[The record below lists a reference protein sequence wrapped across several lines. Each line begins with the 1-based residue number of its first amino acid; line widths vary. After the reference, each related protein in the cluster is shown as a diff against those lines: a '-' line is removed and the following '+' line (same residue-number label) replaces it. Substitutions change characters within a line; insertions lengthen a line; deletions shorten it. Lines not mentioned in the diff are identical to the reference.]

1 MAHSTAVV
9 WFRRDLRLH
18 DHPALTWAVEH
29 HDRVIPLFV
38 VDDVLVGGGVS
49 ANRLWFMAHS
59 VDALARSLAERGA
72 ILAVRRG
79 QAAREVIRF
88 ARQMRAQTIVAS
100 RDYGPYGR
108 QRDAEVQARARRHG
122 IGFVRLPGVLVHEP
136 EQVHRVAGGHFA
148 VFGPFRR
155 AWQALPQRAILGS
168 PAQIPG
174 DHRAAPSQPTIHDV
188 LGSVVPTAQPALIPE
203 PGEPAARRRLADWA
217 MSGVLDDYDEGRDRL
232 DLAGT
237 SRLSQDLRWG
247 LLSPIEVLVQTAGD
261 DRGRQRFDAQLCW
274 RDFYAHLLWHRPTMP
289 HRALRP
295 ELEHIARETDSG
307 LIDAWREGRTG
318 HPVIDAAMRQLLES
332 GWMHNRARMIAAS
345 FLTKQLG
352 VDWRVGAAH
361 FMRHLVDGDLASNS
375 GGWQWAAST
384 GTDAQP
390 YFRVFNP
397 AIQARR
403 HDPQGDYVR
412 RWVSELDGRGGSYPA
427 PIVEHPAARRDAL
440 AAYRRAQ
447 RRAQEE
453 APAS

>member
-1 MAHSTAVV
+1 MSLSTAVV

-29 HDRVIPLFV
+29 HDRVVPLFV
-38 VDDVLVGGGVS
+38 VDDVLVGRGAS
-49 ANRLWFMAHS
+49 ANRLWCMAHS
-59 VDALARSLAERGA
+59 VDVLGRSLAERGA

-88 ARQMRAQTIVAS
+88 ARQMRAQTIVVS

-122 IGFVRLPGVLVHEP
+122 IGFVRLAGVLALEP
-136 EQVHRVAGGHFA
+136 EGVRRVDGGHFA

-155 AWQALPQRAILGS
+155 AWQTVPQRAVLPPPLNVS
-168 PAQIPG
+168 G
-174 DHRAAPSQPTIHDV
+174 DLEVSGPTIHGV
-188 LGSVVPTAQPALIPE
+188 IGRVVPTAQPALIPE

-247 LLSPIEVLVQTAGD
+247 LLSPIEVLAQTAGD
-261 DRGRQRFDAQLCW
+261 GAGRQRFHAQLCW
-274 RDFYAHLLWHRPTMP
+274 RDFYAHLLWHRPMLA
-289 HRALRP
+289 RQALRR
-295 ELEHIARETDSG
+295 ELEHVARETDDG

-318 HPVIDAAMRQLLES
+318 HPVVDAGMRQLLES

-397 AIQARR
+397 VIQARR
-403 HDPQGDYVR
+403 HDPQGEYVR
-412 RWVSELDGRGGSYPA
+412 RWVPDVDGAGASYPP
-427 PIVEHPAARRDAL
+427 PIVDHATGRRDAL
-440 AAYRRAQ
+440 AAYRLAK

-453 APAS
+453 APAG

>member
-1 MAHSTAVV
+1 MSGSTAVV

-18 DHPALTWAVEH
+18 DHPALAWAVEH
-29 HDRVIPLFV
+29 HDRVVPLFV
-38 VDDVLVGGGVS
+38 VDDVLVGNGAS

-59 VDALARSLAERGA
+59 VDSLAVALAERGA
-72 ILAVRRG
+72 SLAVRRG

-88 ARQMRAQTIVAS
+88 ARQLRAQTIVVS

-122 IGFVRLPGVLVHEP
+122 IGLVRLPGVLVHEP
-136 EQVHRVAGGHFA
+136 EQVLRADGGHFA
-148 VFGPFRR
+148 VYGPFRR
-155 AWQALPQRAILGS
+155 AWQALPERAVL
-168 PAQIPG
+168 PAPEQIAG
-174 DHRAAPSQPTIHDV
+174 DPNASTQQTIHDV
-188 LGSVVPTAQPALIPE
+188 IGPVMPTAQPALVPQ
-203 PGEPAARRRLADWA
+203 PGEAAARRRLADWA
-217 MSGVLDDYDEGRDRL
+217 ASDALADYYEGRDRL
-232 DLAGT
+232 DMAGT

-247 LLSPIEVLVQTAGD
+247 LLSPTEVLAQTAGD
-261 DRGRQRFDAQLCW
+261 GRGRQRFASEICW
-274 RDFYAHLLWHRPTMP
+274 RDFYAHLLWHRPVMA
-289 HRALRP
+289 HHALRP
-295 ELEHIARETDSG
+295 ELEHVARETDRS

-332 GWMHNRARMIAAS
+332 GWMHNRARMITAS

-361 FMRHLVDGDLASNS
+361 FMRHLVDGDVASNS

-403 HDPQGDYVR
+403 HDPRGEYVR
-412 RWVSELDGRGGSYPA
+412 RWVPELDGGGDAYPA
-427 PIVEHPAARRDAL
+427 PIVEHATARRDAQ
-440 AAYRRAQ
+440 AAYRLAR

-453 APAS
+453 APVG